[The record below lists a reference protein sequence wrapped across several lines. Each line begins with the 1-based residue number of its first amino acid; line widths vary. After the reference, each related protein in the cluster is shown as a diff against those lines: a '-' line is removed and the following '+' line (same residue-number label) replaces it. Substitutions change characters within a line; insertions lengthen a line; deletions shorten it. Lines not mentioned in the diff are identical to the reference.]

1 MTDYYPYNYLPEATC
16 NLLFVSRLT
25 AEAKRTVLKLADKV
39 RFPRFRTE
47 RIELGCESS
56 CIAFALLI
64 LKRLH
69 RNLDLTAFM
78 FEFHIKKCK
87 ERCPL
92 DLTDDGHLSLYDEIS
107 DIIQNLVAQ
116 NLLVAKAQQYDKAME
131 ELKEIDAMLVADPS
145 GDFCR
150 SSITVAQL
158 HGELIRPI
166 PIPIAKA
173 KEMRVTRLPLRVDHV
188 LTEPVDRFVNVE
200 VIKEVPVEVE
210 KIVFVNNIVYREVV
224 KGIYRIF

>member
-25 AEAKRTVLKLADKV
+25 AEAKRTVLKLAAKV

-47 RIELGCESS
+47 RVELGCESS

-116 NLLVAKAQQYDKAME
+116 NLLVAKAQLYDKAMA
-131 ELKEIDAMLVADPS
+131 ELEEIDATLVFDPS
-145 GDFCR
+145 IEHFRAG
-150 SSITVAQL
+150 VQ
-158 HGELIRPI
+158 
-166 PIPIAKA
+166 
-173 KEMRVTRLPLRVDHV
+173 
-188 LTEPVDRFVNVE
+188 
-200 VIKEVPVEVE
+200 
-210 KIVFVNNIVYREVV
+210 VV
-224 KGIYRIF
+224 QHNG